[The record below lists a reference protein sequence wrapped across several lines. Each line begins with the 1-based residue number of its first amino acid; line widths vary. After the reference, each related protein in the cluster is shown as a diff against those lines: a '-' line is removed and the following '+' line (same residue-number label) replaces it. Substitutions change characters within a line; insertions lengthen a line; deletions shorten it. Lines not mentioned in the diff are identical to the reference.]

1 MEPGDGEK
9 YRDLL
14 ARIKQEVCV
23 PLGLEL
29 RVNLYSM
36 TGANNPNYYAWHSY
50 PLMLEAGCDEF
61 QLMTYDFSWA
71 GSAPGPKY
79 TYMAAKAGVRL
90 G

>member
-61 QLMTYDFSWA
+61 QLMTYELLMGRFCTWTKVHLH
-71 GSAPGPKY
+71 GG
-79 TYMAAKAGVRL
+79 
-90 G
+90 